1 MDQGKLRYRI
11 VGGVVLLALLAI
23 LVPVLNDVRQ
33 PLPQGPQAIDIPA
46 EPADGLTAQV
56 PTDGMTPD
64 DVAPQPDDVPEPL
77 PAPPLTEVAPAPDID
92 GAAPVEP
99 YSPPEPPAPAADP
112 EPAKPAPV
120 PTPKAVLPRPAPPK
134 PAAPHAA
141 KPVPAAPVAPAT
153 PVAKPVPA
161 PKPPV
166 AAPAKPTP
174 VVKAAPTGAPA
185 PAPSPTAKPPAPSP
199 AAPVTAPATQQAWVV
214 QLGVYGNL
222 KTAIDLRE
230 RLRKAGH
237 SAFTEEVVTPHGK
250 ALRVRVGPDL
260 DRAAAQALRDRLA
273 RETGHDGI
281 VMAYP

>member
-33 PLPQGPQAIDIPA
+33 PLPQGPRAIDIPA
-46 EPADGLTAQV
+46 EPADGLNAQL
-56 PTDGMTPD
+56 PADGLTPD
-64 DVAPQPDDVPEPL
+64 DMTPQPQDVPEPL
-77 PAPPLTEVAPAPDID
+77 PAPPLSDDGQAPDMD
-92 GAAPVEP
+92 GAAPLEP
-99 YSPPEPPAPAADP
+99 ASPPETPAPANDAA
-112 EPAKPAPV
+112 PATPAPTVV
-120 PTPKAVLPRPAPPK
+120 PKPTPPK
-134 PAAPHAA
+134 PAAVPAA
-141 KPVPAAPVAPAT
+141 KPAVKPAPAAPAPT
-153 PVAKPVPA
+153 VAKPVPA
-161 PKPPV
+161 PKPATV
-166 AAPAKPTP
+166 QAKPAP
-174 VVKAAPTGAPA
+174 VVKAAPKDSPA
-185 PAPSPTAKPPAPSP
+185 PTPTTLAKSPAPSP
-199 AAPVTAPATQQAWVV
+199 AAPMTAAVAPAPPSQQAWVV

>member
-64 DVAPQPDDVPEPL
+64 DMAPQPQDVPDPL
-77 PAPPLTEVAPAPDID
+77 PAPPLTEEGPAPDSD
-92 GAAPVEP
+92 PVEP
-99 YSPPEPPAPAADP
+99 PALENEP

-120 PTPKAVLPRPAPPK
+120 VAPKSAPPK
-134 PAAPHAA
+134 PAAPPVARPAA
-141 KPVPAAPVAPAT
+141 KPMPAAPAR
-153 PVAKPVPA
+153 PVAKPEPA
-161 PKPPV
+161 PKPPA
-166 AAPAKPTP
+166 AAPAKPAP
-174 VVKAAPTGAPA
+174 VVKAAPKDAPA

-199 AAPVTAPATQQAWVV
+199 AVPVTAPAAQQAWVV
-214 QLGVYGNL
+214 QLGVYGNV

-230 RLRKAGH
+230 TLRKAGH